1 MSPTRTLR
9 LGTRKSALALAQ
21 SGMVARE
28 LERRNPGLA
37 VELVPLVTRGD
48 VYRGDLAQVGGK
60 GLFTQELEA
69 GLQDGSLDFAVHSLK
84 DLPVELG
91 AGLEVAAFPER
102 ADPRDVLVSEVAT
115 DVDGLP
121 RGAVILTGSLRR
133 RAQLLGRRPD
143 LDVRAIRGNVDTRL
157 RKWRQTGAGGVILA
171 AAGLDRLG
179 DALDRDGLPLHRLS
193 PEQML
198 PAPGQ
203 GILALEALAGSEA
216 AAVCATLAHGPSA
229 EAARAERRIVAAFGG
244 DCTLPLAAWARREGG
259 ALRLSALLA
268 TPDGTFAA
276 RGEGSGD
283 DPETAADACIAALR
297 EAGAEEV
304 LARIQSLVAA
314 GPGSR

>member
-1 MSPTRTLR
+1 
-9 LGTRKSALALAQ
+9 
-21 SGMVARE
+21 
-28 LERRNPGLA
+28 
-37 VELVPLVTRGD
+37 
-48 VYRGDLAQVGGK
+48 
-60 GLFTQELEA
+60 
-69 GLQDGSLDFAVHSLK
+69 
-84 DLPVELG
+84 
-91 AGLEVAAFPER
+91 
-102 ADPRDVLVSEVAT
+102 
-115 DVDGLP
+115 
-121 RGAVILTGSLRR
+121 
-133 RAQLLGRRPD
+133 
-143 LDVRAIRGNVDTRL
+143 VRAIRGNVDTRL

-314 GPGSR
+314 GPGSK